1 LKIAKPVTAVVKKNR
16 HDKITSAS
24 VNKGMVMQVKF
35 DWHMFLLGA
44 FTLCVLIALAV
55 G

>member
-1 LKIAKPVTAVVKKNR
+1 MSGEITA
-16 HDKITSAS
+16 
-24 VNKGMVMQVKF
+24 MQVKF
-35 DWHMFLLGA
+35 DWHMFMLGL